1 MASIIKLK
9 RSSTSGS
16 VPGSLELGEIA
27 VNLFDRRL
35 YVGNTTGVTAVGG
48 EEFKFTTQANSSV
61 VELKLLGETTSTSN
75 TVALHPGEGI
85 DITRNANGSIT
96 FAAEDA
102 TSSNKGVASFS
113 TDNFSVSS
121 GVVTIKNDGVILGTE
136 TTGNYVGTIT
146 AGDGIDT
153 TGAATGEGI
162 GHSISLE
169 KASTS
174 NLGGAIFNSNNFVV
188 DTAGL
193 VSVKDN
199 GIALGTESTGN
210 YVATVAAGNN
220 SVVIG
225 GSGSETA
232 DVTVSLGGEIG
243 ANTTGFARK
252 LETGRTIGM
261 TGDVV
266 WTSGSFDGTGNVT
279 GTATIQPNSVALGT
293 DTTGNYVATIAG
305 TSNEIEVS
313 GSGSETA
320 AVTIG
325 LPDDVTIGQDL
336 TVTRNAVINGN
347 LTVEGATTYL
357 STSTVYADD
366 GMFKLSANNPS
377 NSIDT
382 GIYAKYVVDS
392 TTKYAGYFRD
402 ATDGVFKFYK
412 DTQAEPT
419 TTVNTSGTGYAL
431 AQVDAIIDGGTY

>member
-61 VELKLLGETTSTSN
+61 VELKLLGETTTTSN

-96 FAAEDA
+96 FDAEDA

-113 TDNFSVSS
+113 TDNFAVSS

-153 TGAATGEGI
+153 NGASTGEGI
-162 GHSISLE
+162 AHSISLE

-188 DTAGL
+188 DATGL
-193 VSVKDN
+193 TSIKDN
-199 GIALGTESTGN
+199 GIALGTETAGN

-220 SVVIG
+220 SVVIS

-232 DVTVSLGGEIG
+232 AVTVSLGDNIG

-266 WTSGSFDGTGNVT
+266 WTSASFDGTGNVT

-402 ATDGVFKFYK
+402 ASDGIFKFYK
-412 DTQAEPT
+412 DTEAEPT